1 MLKLEALEVNQAG
14 RFYQFFKNVEH
25 SMMCEREKGTAY
37 TVCSMQLP
45 DFSNQLALHLS
56 ASVFR
61 L

>member
-1 MLKLEALEVNQAG
+1 VLKLEALEVNQAG

-37 TVCSMQLP
+37 MFHATP